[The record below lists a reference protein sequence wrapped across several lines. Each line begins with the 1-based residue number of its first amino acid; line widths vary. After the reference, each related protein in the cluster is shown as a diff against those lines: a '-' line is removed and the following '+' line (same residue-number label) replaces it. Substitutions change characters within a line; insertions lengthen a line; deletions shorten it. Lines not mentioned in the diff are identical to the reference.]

1 MFAFKCFLG
10 LLVAVTSA
18 CALSSTLQQVT
29 NFGTNPNNVG
39 MYVYKP
45 SKLAIPTPL
54 IIGRRLTSERI
65 LGMHQCTGTA
75 QGYFQSTALASL
87 ADTHGF
93 IVVYPN
99 SPRSGTCWDVASPQ
113 TLSHNGGGDS
123 IAMASIAKY
132 AIANWGVDSTRVFAT
147 GTSSGAMMTS
157 VLMGAYP
164 DIFAAGSLYSGVAFG
179 CFAGPSAWNN
189 ACAQGQMI
197 ETAAYWGNLVR
208 AAYPGYTGTRPRVQF
223 WHGTADTTLYPQ
235 NFQEEIKQ
243 WSNVFG
249 VSATPVT
256 TTTNDPHPGYSRESF
271 AGGYFQGI
279 LAQGVGH
286 TVPEQETDTLNWF
299 GLSSLVPGNGNGGTT
314 SSTSST
320 STSSTSGTQ
329 TTTSTS
335 SSPASSPTGG
345 TVPEYGQCGG
355 ITYTGPTTCAAGFTC
370 KAANAYQVGR
380 SCKCIGEDRLNVE
393 DRS

>member
-1 MFAFKCFLG
+1 MFALKSFVA
-10 LLVAVTSA
+10 LLVAVTNA

-45 SKLAIPTPL
+45 SKLAVPTPL
-54 IIGRRLTSERI
+54 II
-65 LGMHQCTGTA
+65 GMHQCTGTA

-87 ADTHGF
+87 ADTHGY

-132 AIANWGVDSTRVFAT
+132 AIANWGVDSTQVFAT
-147 GTSSGAMMTS
+147 GTSSGAMMVS

-189 ACAQGQMI
+189 ACATGEMI
-197 ETAAYWGNLVR
+197 ETPAYWGDLVR
-208 AAYPGYTGTRPRVQF
+208 AAYPGFTGTRPRVQF

-256 TTTNDPHPGYSRESF
+256 TTTNDPLPGYSRESF
-271 AGGYFQGI
+271 AGGNFQGI

-286 TVPEQETDTLNWF
+286 TVPEQETDTLKWF
-299 GLSSLVPGNGNGGTT
+299 GLSTLAPGGGGGTGTGTTT
-314 SSTSST
+314 SSAPGS
-320 STSSTSGTQ
+320 SGT
-329 TTTSTS
+329 
-335 SSPASSPTGG
+335 PTGG
-345 TVPEYGQCGG
+345 TVPQYGQCGG
-355 ITYTGPTTCAAGFTC
+355 IGYTGATTCVSGFTC
-370 KAANAYQVGR
+370 KAASAYYSQ
-380 SCKCIGEDRLNVE
+380 CL
-393 DRS
+393 